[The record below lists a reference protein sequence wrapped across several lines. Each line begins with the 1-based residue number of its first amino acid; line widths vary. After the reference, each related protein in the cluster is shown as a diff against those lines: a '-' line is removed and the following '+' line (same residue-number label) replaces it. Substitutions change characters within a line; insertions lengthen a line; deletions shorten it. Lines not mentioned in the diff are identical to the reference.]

1 MGQKTHPV
9 GFRVGV
15 TRGWSSNWFSR
26 TKTPVYVLE
35 DRNIREL
42 IKKRYWGAYVSETN
56 IERPKEDRVS
66 IVIRSARPG
75 IIIGKGGKEITQ
87 LQEVLE
93 KLTGREVKISIIE
106 VERPDLE
113 AVLVAQDVAMQIEGR
128 TAPNRV
134 MKDVIRR
141 VRAAGA
147 LGVKI
152 KCSGRLGGA
161 EIARSMT
168 MMDGSVPL
176 QTIRADIDYGACEAR
191 TKFGSIGVKAWVFR
205 GESRSWKGTTT
216 HDSER
221 SKTSR
226 DKRA

>member
-9 GFRVGV
+9 GFRIGV

-26 TKTPVYVLE
+26 KKTPEYILE

-42 IKKRYWGAYVSETN
+42 TKERYRGAYVTEVN

-75 IIIGKGGKEITQ
+75 IIIGRGGKEITKFQ
-87 LQEVLE
+87 AILE
-93 KLTGREVKISIIE
+93 KLTGREVKISITE

-128 TAPNRV
+128 TAPNRA

-152 KCSGRLGGA
+152 QCSGRLGGA
-161 EIARSMT
+161 EIARSLK
-168 MMDGSVPL
+168 MMDGRVPL
-176 QTIRADIDYGACEAR
+176 QTIRADIDYGLCEAK
-191 TKFGSIGVKAWVFR
+191 TKYGNIGVKAWVFR
-205 GESRSWKGTTT
+205 GEGRVWKGTTT

-221 SKTSR
+221 SKR
-226 DKRA
+226 NR